1 MPYIISE
8 NFSIKPHK
16 EKENMDLPELQERL
30 DKYDQSHLLAHWNDL
45 NEDEKSALFKELSEL
60 DFDYVTQS
68 FERCVVDLN
77 AKAEKLDDRM
87 KPVPSK
93 KQD

>member
-1 MPYIISE
+1 
-8 NFSIKPHK
+8 
-16 EKENMDLPELQERL
+16 MDLTELQERL

-93 KQD
+93 K